1 MSPLAPVFAQLGHEV
16 ASLTGRLG
24 RRVEVER
31 LGVLDRA
38 GHLPLAEP
46 GRASPNGSC
55 RLIQAADGWIAV
67 NLAREDDLTLV
78 PAWLEQ
84 AVQGDAWGAIIAA
97 AQDRPCADLMAR
109 AILLGLPVAGVGETR
124 AGDLAPPQLLLGRSG
139 EHTGPLKVLD
149 TSALWAGPLCGAI
162 LAAMGARVTRLDSL
176 GRPDP
181 SAISTPEFFRRLN
194 GLKTDL
200 QLDLNNP
207 AERARLLAAACEAD
221 VLITAA
227 RPRALA
233 ALGLSPEVAF
243 AANPGLVWV
252 AITGHGW
259 TGEAAER
266 VAFGDDAAAAGG
278 LVRWAPPGEPRFL
291 GDALADPV
299 TGLCAATAALR
310 VLDAG
315 GGALIDVALAR
326 CAAGAAAHLRLDR
339 AA

>member
-1 MSPLAPVFAQLGHEV
+1 MSPLAPVFRRLGDEV
-16 ASLTGRLG
+16 ANLTARLG
-24 RRVEVER
+24 RRVDVEA
-31 LGVLDRA
+31 LGVLDRT

-46 GRASPNGSC
+46 GRVSPNGSC
-55 RLIQAADGWIAV
+55 RLVQAADGWFAV
-67 NLAREDDLTLV
+67 NLPREDDLALV

-84 AVQGDAWGAIIAA
+84 AVDGDPWAALRAA
-97 AQDRPCADLMAR
+97 ALGRPWRDLVAQ
-109 AILLGLPVAGVGETR
+109 AILLGLPVAGVGET
-124 AGDLAPPQLLLGRSG
+124 APSDLAPPLQALGRPRG
-139 EHTGPLKVLD
+139 RQGPLKVLD

-162 LAAMGARVTRLDSL
+162 LAAMGAQVTRLDSL

-181 SAISTPEFFRRLN
+181 SAASTPEFFRRLN
-194 GLKTDL
+194 GLKADL
-200 QLDLNNP
+200 QLDLKRP
-207 AERARLLAAACEAD
+207 PDRARLVAAAGEAD

-233 ALGLSPEVAF
+233 ALGLSPDAIF

-259 TGEAAER
+259 TGAAGER

-278 LVRWAPPGEPRFL
+278 LVRWSASGEPSFL

-299 TGLCAATAALR
+299 TGLCSALAALR
-310 VLDAG
+310 ALDRGGGVLIDAG
-315 GGALIDVALAR
+315 LAR
-326 CAAGAAAHLRLDR
+326 SAAGAAAHLQPRQ